1 MSVFLAVCFFLVLVL
16 LAVTAATLGLV
27 ARGLRACPGAQLRPG
42 VAAWCAVACAV
53 ACVLVVVCAVVV
65 GSVL

>member
-1 MSVFLAVCFFLVLVL
+1 MLVVCFVLVL
-16 LAVTAATLGLV
+16 FLLGLTAVTLGLV
-27 ARGLRACPGAQLRPG
+27 ARGLRALPGAQLRPG